1 MRECN
6 GRIYNFLRGSGENT
20 KERGILLTLRQ
31 CREHRQKNRISWV
44 IKTDLSKA
52 KADDGIEH
60 NKDEQSSIRTML
72 WP

>member
-1 MRECN
+1 MSIRECN

-20 KERGILLTLRQ
+20 KERGILLTMRQ
-31 CREHRQKNRISWV
+31 CREHRKRNRISWV

-52 KADDGIEH
+52 KTKAECDKES
-60 NKDEQSSIRTML
+60 QPVIRTML